1 MEIRISVP
9 GASSEE
15 IERGLAAARAVF
27 EEAGISAE
35 RAAEA
40 SFAIEGWDEA
50 GFPDD
55 DSYPDDEDFAFA
67 HVWGEADEAA
77 AAACCQDWPEEKR
90 VRTADL
96 ELDDPE
102 ADARRAKMMAEM
114 EAYSRGL
121 TPDLFEKEWKMRP
134 GQPCRSSLTV
144 PLPIRPPLV
153 VAH

>member
-1 MEIRISVP
+1 MDIRINVP

-15 IERGLAAARAVF
+15 IEQGLAAARAVF

-67 HVWGEADEAA
+67 HVWGEADEVA

-102 ADARRAKMMAEM
+102 ADARRAKMMVEM

-121 TPDLFEKEWKMRP
+121 TQDQFEKEWKMR
-134 GQPCRSSLTV
+134 QASRV
-144 PLPIRPPLV
+144 R
-153 VAH
+153 AA